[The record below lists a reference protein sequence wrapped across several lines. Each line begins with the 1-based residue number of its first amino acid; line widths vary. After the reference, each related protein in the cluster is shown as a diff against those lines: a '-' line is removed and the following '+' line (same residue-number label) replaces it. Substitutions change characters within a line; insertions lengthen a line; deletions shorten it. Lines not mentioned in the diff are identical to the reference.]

1 MEKKKR
7 FLGNELHVLCM
18 RADVQ
23 VYRTLQ
29 LDGVRFYKIMATDV
43 VIEIRLCSTF
53 RTAPR
58 TSPHGARC
66 GVLVLERAESH
77 PTAQHGPDTVT

>member
-1 MEKKKR
+1 MNYMCFACR
-7 FLGNELHVLCM
+7 QTF
-18 RADVQ
+18 VQ
-23 VYRTLQ
+23 VYHTLQ

-53 RTAPR
+53 RRAPR
-58 TSPHGARC
+58 ASPHGARC
-66 GVLVLERAESH
+66 GVLVLERTESH